1 MISKMMSKVRIS
13 PPFSKLREHEVFA
26 VEADRAQLIVRAGSP
41 TVAIQVAGQRIEANT
56 TNDVAVISVT
66 GLHSNTTYFAYLE
79 DGAGRSI
86 GKLSFTTRPALT
98 GTTTKFATISDV
110 HLGAEDF
117 GGERSIKEPEDTD
130 PPYPLRTG
138 AAAIAEA
145 IEWGAE
151 ALLIKG
157 DLTDTG
163 AESDWEHA
171 HRLLDDVPIPVM
183 ATWGNHDVWG
193 TREVDP
199 QDVAGSFDLD
209 GSPVVVADLPN
220 VRMIL
225 ADTSVPSRGWGNIN
239 QHRDAILEAARV
251 DQPVFLGIHHN
262 IMRTTIPWFY
272 PMGIPAFNAAGLL
285 KALPEANPNV
295 FISAGHTH
303 RNRWHRLGANRDIAF
318 TEVAATADYPGVWAG
333 YEVSADVIRQTVQR
347 TASPE
352 ALRWS
357 ERCRAAINGVWPRWS
372 QGRLSDRCVDLDL
385 RER

>member
-1 MISKMMSKVRIS
+1 MISKMMSEVQIS

-163 AESDWEHA
+163 AELS
-171 HRLLDDVPIPVM
+171 L
-183 ATWGNHDVWG
+183 
-193 TREVDP
+193 
-199 QDVAGSFDLD
+199 
-209 GSPVVVADLPN
+209 
-220 VRMIL
+220 
-225 ADTSVPSRGWGNIN
+225 
-239 QHRDAILEAARV
+239 
-251 DQPVFLGIHHN
+251 IH
-262 IMRTTIPWFY
+262 I
-272 PMGIPAFNAAGLL
+272 
-285 KALPEANPNV
+285 
-295 FISAGHTH
+295 
-303 RNRWHRLGANRDIAF
+303 
-318 TEVAATADYPGVWAG
+318 
-333 YEVSADVIRQTVQR
+333 
-347 TASPE
+347 
-352 ALRWS
+352 
-357 ERCRAAINGVWPRWS
+357 
-372 QGRLSDRCVDLDL
+372 
-385 RER
+385 